1 MSTYRQTDPE
11 GRGVQRY
18 GSVIRLRPEHRD
30 SYLRL
35 HAAVWP
41 EVEQA
46 LLAANIRNYTIFL
59 HGDLLFGYYEYVGD
73 DHAAD
78 QARIAADP
86 HTQQWWKL
94 TDPCQQS
101 LAEPESGQW
110 WASMQQVWHLTEP
123 APPTGPNLTPGTG
136 PSQPP
141 TVGAPPAH
149 P

>member
-1 MSTYRQTDPE
+1 M
-11 GRGVQRY
+11 QRY

-73 DHAAD
+73 DHDAD

-86 HTQQWWKL
+86 HTQQWWEL

-101 LAEPESGQW
+101 LADPESGQW

-136 PSQPP
+136 LSQPP